1 MKNKKI
7 IKVLLPFIFIS
18 PLNACSGGLSTNTE
32 YQFNF
37 TSVLTVDENVYDVNV
52 SLSEYDKINPDIDT
66 ANLFSINNSLGT
78 AIYEKDGL
86 YGVYSLYT
94 NKLLIPTEYDSI
106 ILKSIPL
113 KYYGYLDGLQSS
125 YTFSLNTFLGFKKS
139 EGYNRVYLFSE
150 KGELLYTYN
159 LINDDCENIYFYQE
173 EVYEST
179 LSEKALKMYFKL
191 YLKSG
196 NYKFSFD
203 FSYELVKDD
212 ENIFVINPSD
222 MPMINDISG
231 MPIDLV
237 GNDVIRLDKGY
248 GLNRINYLVLI
259 NGNESIKYRCFDQ
272 EYVLLWEC
280 SIPSR
285 YVEIAKGDGYISF
298 IDVLEMPNSSSD
310 YDFLSNDK
318 AYRLKYYR
326 LSLSTGTLTPFDLD
340 YVIDITSIIQL
351 VNKENNQTIGS
362 LLKGYRLDDKI
373 ITSSFRYLIIDGS
386 GQIKYDVTNS
396 MSVLPTYPMSK
407 VSDNLY
413 VVNHILVDK
422 YLHKVIDS
430 DFVEVAYVDT
440 IEKVVALKDTSNNN
454 LIFCDYNGKV
464 IFNSKGQYKATYV
477 NSIDRGV
484 YIVKNSNEDAYI
496 LIDKKGRKIGHEFV
510 NVVDLVN
517 LNQSGFVIAA
527 PYNSDKSSY
536 YVINSKGLA
545 TRLCDSSTL
554 KVASSGCLYSVSTGY
569 DSDTKLYSYK
579 IINLKGDTLYEFTS
593 LQGDYSLTSINIKP
607 NQYLTNYQV
616 IICQVHEDT
625 ITSSSTRYLRFV
637 F

>member
-203 FSYELVKDD
+203 FSYELV
-212 ENIFVINPSD
+212 
-222 MPMINDISG
+222 
-231 MPIDLV
+231 
-237 GNDVIRLDKGY
+237 
-248 GLNRINYLVLI
+248 
-259 NGNESIKYRCFDQ
+259 
-272 EYVLLWEC
+272 
-280 SIPSR
+280 
-285 YVEIAKGDGYISF
+285 
-298 IDVLEMPNSSSD
+298 
-310 YDFLSNDK
+310 
-318 AYRLKYYR
+318 
-326 LSLSTGTLTPFDLD
+326 
-340 YVIDITSIIQL
+340 
-351 VNKENNQTIGS
+351 
-362 LLKGYRLDDKI
+362 
-373 ITSSFRYLIIDGS
+373 
-386 GQIKYDVTNS
+386 
-396 MSVLPTYPMSK
+396 
-407 VSDNLY
+407 
-413 VVNHILVDK
+413 
-422 YLHKVIDS
+422 
-430 DFVEVAYVDT
+430 
-440 IEKVVALKDTSNNN
+440 
-454 LIFCDYNGKV
+454 
-464 IFNSKGQYKATYV
+464 
-477 NSIDRGV
+477 
-484 YIVKNSNEDAYI
+484 
-496 LIDKKGRKIGHEFV
+496 
-510 NVVDLVN
+510 
-517 LNQSGFVIAA
+517 
-527 PYNSDKSSY
+527 
-536 YVINSKGLA
+536 
-545 TRLCDSSTL
+545 
-554 KVASSGCLYSVSTGY
+554 
-569 DSDTKLYSYK
+569 
-579 IINLKGDTLYEFTS
+579 
-593 LQGDYSLTSINIKP
+593 
-607 NQYLTNYQV
+607 
-616 IICQVHEDT
+616 
-625 ITSSSTRYLRFV
+625 
-637 F
+637 